1 MLKIDSNMTIKM
13 SRGEDAKFPLFLN
26 QGNSITPIRY
36 VMQGDKV
43 NILSHSNKLN
53 IKIDNSKW
61 KGFPFGEYL
70 FIYKDNNW
78 YLKNNL
84 VKLEDYGI
92 NIDTNTSLKNND
104 FIKLEYIEND
114 GCEIYFKIFKI
125 HETCPFFVKTFTS
138 NDQWTGKFNNEEPV
152 GDIKIEL
159 LHSDPL
165 VFEGA
170 TLDEV
175 EAGEYRYQITG
186 KLLDPTVSQE
196 RGKLTYVNEVLTN
209 KLKLYI
215 IDDDYEAR
223 LWSDV
228 RKR

>member
-13 SRGEDAKFPLFLN
+13 SRGQDAKFPLFLN
-26 QGNSITPIRY
+26 QGNSIEPIRY
-36 VMQGDKV
+36 TMRGDTV
-43 NILSHSNKLN
+43 NIIRTSLN
-53 IKIDNSKW
+53 NLKIDSKKW
-61 KGFPFGEYL
+61 QGCSFKEYL
-70 FIYKDNNW
+70 FTYKNNNW
-78 YLKNNL
+78 YCDNQI
-84 VKLEDYGI
+84 VDIDKLGITFTGAPEEDDI
-92 NIDTNTSLKNND
+92 
-104 FIKLEYIEND
+104 IEVDYVEGD
-114 GCEIYFKIFKI
+114 GCEIYFNIFKI

-159 LHSDPL
+159 LHSDSL

-186 KLLDPTVSQE
+186 KLLDPTVSQK
-196 RGKLTYVNEVLTN
+196 RGEYVYINEVLTN